1 MVTRP
6 RAAGYTWRD
15 PAEPLLSIAMAIQW
29 SGLGPELLLRLDRDS
44 DQPLRSQLETGLR
57 DAIRDGRLQPGERL
71 PSSRE
76 FARELGVSRGL
87 VQECYGQ
94 LLSEGYLDSH
104 VGSATKVAAR
114 AYPAAT
120 RGGLGGAS
128 GALQPRRR
136 AAAPAPRLIA
146 DFRSGVPDLAS
157 FPRGDWVWA
166 MREACQSVA
175 TAELDY
181 GDPRGSAALREVLAA
196 YLRRVRAAAAVPEDL
211 VVCTGFAQG
220 LNLVLQVLGQLGVG
234 RVAFEEPGYGDDE
247 TSTSVR
253 SAVLAGV
260 PAVRVPVD
268 DLGVD
273 VAALA
278 ASGARAVVVTLA
290 HQAPTGVVLA
300 AARRHAL
307 VEWASR
313 HDGYIVEDD
322 YDSEFRYDREP
333 VGVLQG
339 IAPDRVFTLGTVSKS
354 LAPAVRLGWVLAPPA
369 LSAAVAE
376 EKLLSDRGTSG
387 LDQLA
392 LAALI
397 RSGRYDRHLRKMRGV
412 YARRRSALIGALER
426 HAPGVR
432 LTGLAA
438 GFHAVA
444 HLPEGADEDAVVAQA
459 LRRSVGLY
467 GMAPFRAARVPAP
480 PQLVL
485 GFGLTGERAIEAGIA
500 AVADLLR

>member
-1 MVTRP
+1 
-6 RAAGYTWRD
+6 
-15 PAEPLLSIAMAIQW
+15 
-29 SGLGPELLLRLDRDS
+29 
-44 DQPLRSQLETGLR
+44 
-57 DAIRDGRLQPGERL
+57 
-71 PSSRE
+71 
-76 FARELGVSRGL
+76 
-87 VQECYGQ
+87 
-94 LLSEGYLDSH
+94 
-104 VGSATKVAAR
+104 
-114 AYPAAT
+114 
-120 RGGLGGAS
+120 
-128 GALQPRRR
+128 
-136 AAAPAPRLIA
+136 
-146 DFRSGVPDLAS
+146 
-157 FPRGDWVWA
+157 
-166 MREACQSVA
+166 
-175 TAELDY
+175 
-181 GDPRGSAALREVLAA
+181 
-196 YLRRVRAAAAVPEDL
+196 
-211 VVCTGFAQG
+211 
-220 LNLVLQVLGQLGVG
+220 
-234 RVAFEEPGYGDDE
+234 VAFEEPGYGDDA

-253 SAVLAGV
+253 SAALAGA

-278 ASGARAVVVTLA
+278 ASGARAVVVTPA
-290 HQAPTGVVLA
+290 HQSPTGVVLA

-412 YARRRSALIGALER
+412 YARRRTALIGALER

-467 GMAPFRAARVPAP
+467 GMTPFRATRVPAP
-480 PQLVL
+480 PQLVV

>member
-1 MVTRP
+1 
-6 RAAGYTWRD
+6 
-15 PAEPLLSIAMAIQW
+15 MAIQW

-128 GALQPRRR
+128 RAPKPR

-181 GDPRGSAALREVLAA
+181 GDPRGSAALREVLAG
-196 YLRRVRAAAAVPEDL
+196 YLRRVRAAAATGEDL

-220 LNLVLQVLGQLGVG
+220 LNLVLQVLGKLGVG
-234 RVAFEEPGYGDDE
+234 RVAFEDPGYGDDE

-253 SAVLAGV
+253 SAVLAGA

-278 ASGARAVVVTLA
+278 ASGARAVVVTPA
-290 HQAPTGVVLA
+290 HQSPTGVVLA

-339 IAPDRVFTLGTVSKS
+339 IAPDRVFTLGTVSKA
-354 LAPAVRLGWVLAPPA
+354 LAPSVRLGWVLAPPA
-369 LSAAVAE
+369 LSGAVAA

-392 LAALI
+392 LAALL

-412 YARRRSALIGALER
+412 YARRRTALIEALER

>member
-1 MVTRP
+1 
-6 RAAGYTWRD
+6 
-15 PAEPLLSIAMAIQW
+15 MAIQW
-29 SGLGPELLLRLDRDS
+29 SGLGPELLLRLVRDS
-44 DQPLRSQLETGLR
+44 EQPLRSQLETGLR

-76 FARELGVSRGL
+76 LARELGVSRGL

-104 VGSATKVAAR
+104 VGSATRVAAR
-114 AYPAAT
+114 AYPAASPAPK
-120 RGGLGGAS
+120 RV
-128 GALQPRRR
+128 
-136 AAAPAPRLIA
+136 AAAPSAPRLIA

-166 MREACQSVA
+166 MREACREVA
-175 TAELDY
+175 TADLDY
-181 GDPRGSAALREVLAA
+181 GDPRGSEALREVLAG
-196 YLRRVRAAAAVPEDL
+196 YLRRVRAAAVGPEDL
-211 VVCTGFAQG
+211 IVCTGFAQG
-220 LNLVLQVLGQLGVG
+220 LNLSLQVLSQLGVG
-234 RVAFEEPGYGDDE
+234 RVAFEDPGYGDNE

-253 SAVLAGV
+253 SAAQ
-260 PAVRVPVD
+260 PVRVPVD
-268 DLGVD
+268 ELGVD

-278 ASGARAVVVTLA
+278 ATGARAVVVTPA
-290 HQAPTGVVLA
+290 HQSPTGVVLA
-300 AARRHAL
+300 PARRHEL

-339 IAPDRVFTLGTVSKS
+339 IAPDRVFTVGTVSKA
-354 LAPAVRLGWVLAPPA
+354 LAPSIRLGWVLAPSA
-369 LSAAVAE
+369 LSGAVAE

-392 LAALI
+392 LAALL

-412 YARRRSALIGALER
+412 YARRRAVLIGALER

-444 HLPEGADEDAVVAQA
+444 HLPEGADEDAVVAEA

-467 GMAPFRAARVPAP
+467 GMAPFRAVRVPAP